1 MNGTRRACGGPTIQP
16 QCYRP
21 SCSLAPPKSSC
32 LFQLNYPRAWFWGPG
47 EGWEFLDRGTNSMN
61 LQWARAFFV
70 SLRGKYRPRE
80 YWRFDTLPFLS
91 VFLRSRALTCP
102 LLVSVYLPLASL
114 QTWDL
119 QPTPVWEWELSKGPK
134 PKQLNEDYH
143 GSFIIGLVATCL
155 HNIHSLFLV
164 TELRFCLGG
173 NVTNRIICFL
183 ELYCKN
189 TTTW

>member
-1 MNGTRRACGGPTIQP
+1 MVPLYSPNATIQAAAWL
-16 QCYRP
+16 R
-21 SCSLAPPKSSC
+21 
-32 LFQLNYPRAWFWGPG
+32 PRAVVCSSLTIHGDDSRVQGKAGSSWTEAPIPRISS
-47 EGWEFLDRGTNSMN
+47 ELMP
-61 LQWARAFFV
+61 LFV
-70 SLRGKYRPRE
+70 SLQGKYRPRE

-91 VFLRSRALTCP
+91 FFLRSRALTCP

-143 GSFIIGLVATCL
+143 GNLIIGLVATCL

-173 NVTNRIICFL
+173 NVTNRITRFL

-189 TTTW
+189 TTTR